1 MMRVIRQA
9 PWLIVNFS
17 KPHRALSWAIVGGGF
32 ARTTAVSWLEVR
44 NQDLPP
50 DIDPRQF
57 LFDRMAERGL
67 ENTVGLLTSRK
78 LDAYVDVEK
87 SYEGIS
93 ARCIA
98 TVGLSNALRAGDP
111 PSLAPRAGT
120 VNILCRV
127 SRPLSQDALV
137 ESLSIA
143 VEARTAA
150 ILTAEIPSFVTGRH
164 ATGTGTDCVVMVS
177 PEGETAEPYAGKHT
191 AIGHAVGA
199 AVFEAV
205 AHGAA
210 KWKEEWSAG
219 LIQKNTEEKGL
230 LCSEIR

>member
-1 MMRVIRQA
+1 MRVIRQA
-9 PWLIVNFS
+9 PWLIVGFL
-17 KPHRALSWAIVGGGF
+17 KPHQALSWAIVGGGF
-32 ARTTAVSWLEVR
+32 TRTTAVSWLEVC

-57 LFDRMAERGL
+57 LSDRMAARGL

-87 SYEGIS
+87 SYDGIS

-98 TVGLSNALRAGDP
+98 TVGLSNSLRAGDP
-111 PSLAPRAGT
+111 PSLARKAGT

-127 SRPLSQDALV
+127 SLALSQAALL
-137 ESLSIA
+137 ESLAIA

-150 ILTAEIPSFVTGRH
+150 ILASEIPSFVTGLP
-164 ATGTGTDCVVMVS
+164 ATGTGTDCVVMIS
-177 PEGETAEPYAGKHT
+177 PEGEPAEPYAGKHT

-205 AHGAA
+205 AQGAG

-219 LIQKNTEEKGL
+219 RIQKNAGEKGL
-230 LCSEIR
+230 LCSGIK